1 MKLKISKES
10 MWFGHKPMW
19 EKGSGNGIQIRE
31 LKHTSSCMMLLMMI
45 MLNHDVDDGNA

>member
-19 EKGSGNGIQIRE
+19 EKGSGKGIQIRE
-31 LKHTSSCMMLLMMI
+31 LKYTSSCMMSLMMI
-45 MLNHDVDDGNA
+45 VLNPDVDDGNA